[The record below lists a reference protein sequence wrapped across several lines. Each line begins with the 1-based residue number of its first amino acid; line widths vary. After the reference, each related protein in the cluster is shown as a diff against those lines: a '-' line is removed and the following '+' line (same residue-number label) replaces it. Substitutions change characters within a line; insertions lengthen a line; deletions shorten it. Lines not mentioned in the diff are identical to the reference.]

1 MKKWIVLI
9 ALFWLLFLTYK
20 STESQVVLVWTEKGC
35 EASYKPG
42 ESVKIHYKVFDAG
55 WTKVHKQYPDTHKE
69 ELVSWRYFPSA
80 GEFVEIDKLGP
91 ECGRITYTVSFWQ
104 EVPSTYTGC
113 LPCNA
118 CSPFPIYVIE
128 TGRHMCSITVV
139 CDMKASLFTDKT
151 EYIAGV
157 DPGAEITLNITDVYG
172 DPLDADSVIFDVNG
186 ESVTA
191 VQSSPGLYTAS
202 FTLSGRK
209 QGEYTVTANIFK
221 RDYPQVVKTAQF
233 SLVMPVTVQL
243 STDRKAYT
251 VHSFV
256 VVRADV
262 KDVSGRGVSGLVFDV
277 IVSEMQV
284 LFTDLGGGIY
294 EASID
299 LSSID
304 QGEYTADIG
313 DMGAYVVVDSVR
325 KATFTVSG
333 LPLMEVGVPDQV
345 EVGVDS
351 VKDVSVVVKNTGD
364 GDAVDTH
371 VLVEAPPGV
380 DVTRVSGYTSLIP
393 AGGQTTA
400 FISLTG
406 REPGEYMVTVEVSCN
421 DVGGGTTTGSGAF
434 PVTVKSGVGFVLVA
448 ALGVIAVLGVAAYIL
463 MGKPG
468 AKAAKE
474 GLKNVEQKTAGEA
487 AEKGTKTASEA
498 AKKEVPK

>member
-1 MKKWIVLI
+1 MKKWIMLI
-9 ALFWLLFLTYK
+9 ALFGLLLSTY

-42 ESVKIHYKVFDAG
+42 ESVKIHYKVYDAG

-69 ELVSWRYFPSA
+69 ELFGWRYFPSA

-118 CSPFPIYVIE
+118 CSPFPIYVME
-128 TGRHMCSITVV
+128 TGRHMCAITVV

-157 DPGAEITLNITDVYG
+157 DPGAQITVNITDVYG
-172 DPLDADSVIFDVNG
+172 DPLDADSVILDVNG

-191 VQSSPGLYTAS
+191 VQSFPGLYTAS

-233 SLVMPVTVQL
+233 SLVVPVTIQL
-243 STDRKAYT
+243 STDRKEYT
-251 VHSFV
+251 VSFA

-262 KDVSGRGVSGLVFDV
+262 KDVTGRGVSGLQFDV
-277 IVSEMQV
+277 IVSDVQV
-284 LFTDLGGGIY
+284 PVTDVGGGIY
-294 EASID
+294 EARID
-299 LSSID
+299 LSGVD
-304 QGEYTADIG
+304 QGEYTVDIS
-313 DMGAYVVVDSVR
+313 DMGAYVVVDSVL
-325 KATFTVSG
+325 KAVFTVSG
-333 LPLMEVGVPDQV
+333 LPLIVVGVCDPV

-351 VKDVSVVVKNTGD
+351 GKDVSVVIKNTGE
-364 GDAVDTH
+364 GDAVDAH

-380 DVTRVSGYTSLIP
+380 DVTRVSGYNSLIP
-393 AGGQTTA
+393 AGGETTA
-400 FISLTG
+400 CISLTG
-406 REPGEYMVTVEVSCN
+406 REPGEYIVAVEVLCH

-434 PVTVKSGVGFVLVA
+434 PVTVKSSVKLLLVA
-448 ALGVIAVLGVAAYIL
+448 AIGVVAVGAAAYIL
-463 MGKPG
+463 SKTG
-468 AKAAKE
+468 AKAEKE
-474 GLKNVEQKTAGEA
+474 LKNGEQKAGEA
-487 AEKGTKTASEA
+487 AEKGAKTASEA
-498 AKKEVPK
+498 AKKEEPQ